1 MCILCALKF
10 PISHKLIK
18 TDDDTFSIK
27 LASNLIEIPLTDS
40 KGKAWTKETPIG
52 INKTTTGYSII
63 TEKAGRKSSTFSEYT
78 VSTDGVVSKK
88 GAKLSPLDTITSGI
102 YNGDTQIYDTNAN
115 KILFVLDGVNSS
127 LIDTSDFVVTN
138 FV

>member
-27 LASNLIEIPLTDS
+27 LASNLIEIPLTES

-52 INKTTTGYSII
+52 INETTTGYSIV
-63 TEKAGRKSSTFSEYT
+63 TEKAGRKSSTFNEFT
-78 VSTDGVVSKK
+78 VSTDCVVSGK
-88 GAKLSPLDTITSGI
+88 GAKLSPL
-102 YNGDTQIYDTNAN
+102 N
-115 KILFVLDGVNSS
+115 VLVKRP
-127 LIDTSDFVVTN
+127 LIKLI
-138 FV
+138 